1 MSDFYSWDKQT
12 LVQFAEESRIA
23 LLEREAEIDQL
34 KADLKVAIAAY
45 RQLMRD
51 QAINPS
57 S

>member
-23 LLEREAEIDQL
+23 LLEREAEIDHL

-51 QAINPS
+51 QAISPGS
-57 S
+57 